1 MSWDHLRSAELKL
14 MQPPQHGFQ
23 SYAATT
29 SFSCVTRVSG
39 CMVKEIIWRE
49 VFRNYLNVFN
59 ILSVGVIWVH
69 FSGFQRTRVD
79 TCRLCDATASF
90 RCLSEQILLDLTKR
104 KQSRSQQKQMW
115 SWKTFL
121 GNTICIPL
129 TTFYAFV
136 KSVERK
142 PKLLESVHLETVSD
156 DGGDCL
162 NNDCIQDTVPHLGD
176 TTHCPYQS
184 KPPVTQDKTHRK
196 IYKTIASIQ
205 QRLNKRKCNTHRA
218 ELGRVPKI
226 H

>member
-39 CMVKEIIWRE
+39 CMAKEIIWRE

-90 RCLSEQILLDLTKR
+90 RCLSRQILLDLTKR
-104 KQSRSQQKQMW
+104 KQSRSQQKEMW
-115 SWKTFL
+115 SWKTFWEHNL
-121 GNTICIPL
+121 YSFNNFLCVCKKCWEETQVIRICSSWDCIWWRGETVWTMIVFRIQFL
-129 TTFYAFV
+129 TWATQHTVLTSQNHQSHRIKLIAKYT
-136 KSVERK
+136 
-142 PKLLESVHLETVSD
+142 KLL
-156 DGGDCL
+156 
-162 NNDCIQDTVPHLGD
+162 
-176 TTHCPYQS
+176 
-184 KPPVTQDKTHRK
+184 PPF
-196 IYKTIASIQ
+196 
-205 QRLNKRKCNTHRA
+205 NK
-218 ELGRVPKI
+218 G
-226 H
+226 

>member
-69 FSGFQRTRVD
+69 FSGFQRTIVD

-90 RCLSEQILLDLTKR
+90 RCLSRQILLDLTKR

-115 SWKTFL
+115 SWTTFL

-156 DGGDCL
+156 DGGRL
-162 NNDCIQDTVPHLGD
+162 SEQWLYSGYSSSPGRHNTLSLPV
-176 TTHCPYQS
+176 